1 MKAVKTEPDSDIRVV
16 EITGTT
22 IEAQNDSIH
31 EYLGGYFDIVRMGRD
46 ACVLV
51 DDEGLLKGLPI
62 NLLAMMISGYPT
74 LVGTALIVGTRQGDD
89 GDEFCDAPERFIKL
103 ARDLQ
108 KPEDIWKEEQS
119 NG

>member
-1 MKAVKTEPDSDIRVV
+1 MKAIKIEPDADIREV